1 MIVKVDKLS
10 HDLRGITKINN
21 KITFVSDVLPNEIV
35 DVKTINE
42 KKNFNE
48 AKVISYIEK
57 SSDRIENKCIFSL

>member
-42 KKNFNE
+42 KK
-48 AKVISYIEK
+48 K
-57 SSDRIENKCIFSL
+57 SVLCTVHKYH

>member
-35 DVKTINE
+35 DVKIINE
-42 KKNFNE
+42 KRILMKLRLFLILR
-48 AKVISYIEK
+48 KVVIE
-57 SSDRIENKCIFSL
+57 

>member
-35 DVKTINE
+35 DVKIINE

-48 AKVISYIEK
+48 AKVISYIHHL
-57 SSDRIENKCIFSL
+57 NH

>member
-21 KITFVSDVLPNEIV
+21 KVTFINNALLGEIV
-35 DVKTINE
+35 DIKLISE

-48 AKVISYIEK
+48 A
-57 SSDRIENKCIFSL
+57 